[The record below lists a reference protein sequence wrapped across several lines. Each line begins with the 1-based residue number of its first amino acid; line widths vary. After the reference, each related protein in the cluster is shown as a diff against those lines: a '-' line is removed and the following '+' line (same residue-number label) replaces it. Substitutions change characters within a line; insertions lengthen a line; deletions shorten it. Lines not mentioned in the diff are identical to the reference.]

1 MMELLEPLLS
11 RLPPGPAQYAALAA
25 LLVVACWLAYVVVK
39 RGVLRGITFVVQR
52 SATRWDDILLERRV
66 FDRIAWMAPGLVC
79 YYAAYEL
86 RGGAEAVVQRL
97 VVAYLQIVAILVV
110 TSLLSGIGDIYA
122 TTQRSKHLPIK
133 GYIQIA
139 SLLTTLVGGIVV
151 FATIIDR
158 SPWGLLSGIGAATAI
173 VLLVFKD
180 TILSFVASI
189 QIASTGVI
197 RIGDWVSMPQ
207 YGADG
212 DVVDIALHRVTIQN
226 WDKTLTAIP
235 THKFLDESF
244 TNWRGMSESGGRRI
258 KRAVALDMTSVH
270 FLEPD
275 EIERLSKIQ
284 ILKPYIDDKLA
295 ELSAWNAEHAIDAS
309 VPVNGRRMT
318 NLGTFRAYLV
328 AYLKRHP
335 KIHQEMT
342 FLVRQLAPGAEGV
355 PLEIYVFSNDIR
367 WVQYEAVQSDI
378 FDHILAAL
386 PVFGLRVF
394 QSPTGA
400 DFRNLART
408 AD

>member
-1 MMELLEPLLS
+1 MMELLAPLLA
-11 RLPPGPAQYAALAA
+11 LFPPGPAQYAVVAA
-25 LLVVACWLAYVVVK
+25 LLVAACGVAYVLAK
-39 RGVLRGITFVVQR
+39 RVLLRGIEFVVKR
-52 SATRWDDILLERRV
+52 SATRWDDVLLERGV
-66 FDRIAWMAPGLVC
+66 FDRVAWLAPGLIC
-79 YYAAYEL
+79 YYAAYEFPSD
-86 RGGAEAVVQRL
+86 AEAVVQRL
-97 VVAYLQIVAILVV
+97 VVAYMQVVAILVV
-110 TSLLSGIGDIYA
+110 TSLLSGVNDIYA
-122 TTQRSKHLPIK
+122 TTTRAKDLPIK

-139 SLLTTLVGGIVV
+139 KLLTTLVGGIVV
-151 FATIIDR
+151 FATVIDR

-258 KRAVALDMTSVH
+258 KRAVGIDMTSVH

-275 EIERLSKIQ
+275 EVARLSKIQ
-284 ILKPYIDDKLA
+284 ILKPYIDGKLT
-295 ELSAWNAEHAIDAS
+295 ELSAWNQQHAIDDS
-309 VPVNGRRMT
+309 VAVNGRRMT

-355 PLEIYVFSNDIR
+355 PLEIYVFSNDTR
-367 WVQYEAVQSDI
+367 WVEYEAVQSDI
-378 FDHILAAL
+378 FDHIFAAL
-386 PVFGLRVF
+386 PYFGLRVF
-394 QSPTGA
+394 QNPTGA
-400 DFRNLART
+400 DFRGLRA
-408 AD
+408 